1 MSQNKTGTR
10 IIVSVIAIPFIAA
23 ASYFGGILFL
33 LFVLGIAMI
42 SFYEF
47 VRLVK
52 NKSTSPNIFIGL
64 VSVAVIVL
72 NFYFKWINFLSLVII
87 ISSLLLLFELFHNKS
102 SAILNLGVTYL
113 GIFYI
118 GLFSATLIG
127 IRELYGFSY
136 LLYDQGGFL
145 IIAILVTIWICDS
158 AAFFLGTA
166 FGKHKLF
173 PRVSPKKSWE
183 GAIAGLVFSLI
194 TMMASKFLV
203 LEFLTITDAIV
214 IGGLVG
220 TIGQMGD
227 LVESLIKRDANVK
240 DSSALIPGH
249 GGVFDRFDS
258 LIFTSPCIYL
268 YLTIPF

>member
-10 IIVSVIAIPFIAA
+10 IIVSVIAIPFITA
-23 ASYFGGILFL
+23 ASFFGGVLFL
-33 LFVLGIAMI
+33 MFVLGIALI

-47 VRLVK
+47 TQLVR
-52 NKSTSPNIFIGL
+52 NKSTSPNIIIGL
-64 VSVAVIVL
+64 LSVAVIVL
-72 NFYFKWINFLSLVII
+72 NFYFNWINFLSLVII

-118 GLFSATLIG
+118 GLFAATLVG
-127 IRELYGFSY
+127 IRELYNFSF
-136 LLYDQGGFL
+136 LLYDQGGYL

-183 GAIAGLVFSLI
+183 GAAAGFIFSLI
-194 TMMASKFLV
+194 TMIAAKFLI
-203 LEFLTITDAIV
+203 LEFLTFTDAIV

-220 TIGQMGD
+220 TIGQAGD
-227 LVESLIKRDANVK
+227 LIESLIKRDADVK

-258 LIFTSPCIYL
+258 LIYTSPFIYIYL
-268 YLTIPF
+268 TL